1 MDEEEKSTYRRT
13 EPNGIDRL
21 FLSLSTIYGKRWF
34 DMWAGVDE
42 QALKITWVR
51 GLKGLEAYQVR
62 DALDYCADGHQTF
75 VPDLPSF
82 RRICDQMKKAE
93 VVKSLQRKFT
103 PEELQK
109 NSARMR
115 SVMADLGG
123 AKGNKEWARKILANP
138 KAYPDIAVR
147 FAQEA
152 LND

>member
-1 MDEEEKSTYRRT
+1 
-13 EPNGIDRL
+13 
-21 FLSLSTIYGKRWF
+21 
-34 DMWAGVDE
+34 MWAGVDE

-138 KAYPDIAVR
+138 KAYPDISVKMAR
-147 FAQEA
+147 EA
-152 LND
+152 ME